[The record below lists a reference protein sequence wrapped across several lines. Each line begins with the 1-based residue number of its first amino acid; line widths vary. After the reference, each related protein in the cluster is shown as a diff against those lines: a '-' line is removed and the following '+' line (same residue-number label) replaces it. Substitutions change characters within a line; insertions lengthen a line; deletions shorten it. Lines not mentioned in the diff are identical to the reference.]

1 MVSKLQ
7 PPDKWRK
14 CSVSTSIA
22 GDSLLGP
29 YFLPPCLTG
38 AAYHSFLQNVLPE
51 LLQDVALQS
60 RIHLLITHA
69 DAPPHFLL
77 TVQEFLNNVFP
88 ERWIGQ
94 SGLTAW
100 PDRST
105 DWNPYILS
113 LGTSKVH
120 CLSYES
126 QWYSQFATTNTEC
139 IWDGIFHPFWQSLFR
154 HTTLCTEAQD
164 LHFEHFL

>member
-1 MVSKLQ
+1 MKEMF
-7 PPDKWRK
+7 R
-14 CSVSTSIA
+14 VSTSIA

-38 AAYHSFLQNVLPE
+38 TAYHSFLQNVLPE

-88 ERWIGQ
+88 GRCIGH
-94 SGLTAW
+94 SGPTAW
-100 PDRST
+100 PARST
-105 DWNPYILS
+105 
-113 LGTSKVH
+113 V
-120 CLSYES
+120 
-126 QWYSQFATTNTEC
+126 
-139 IWDGIFHPFWQSLFR
+139 
-154 HTTLCTEAQD
+154 
-164 LHFEHFL
+164 